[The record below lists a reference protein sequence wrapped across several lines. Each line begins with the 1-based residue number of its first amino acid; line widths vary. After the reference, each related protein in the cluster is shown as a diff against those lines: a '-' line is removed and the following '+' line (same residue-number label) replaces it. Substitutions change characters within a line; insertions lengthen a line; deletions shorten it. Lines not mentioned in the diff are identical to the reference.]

1 MWNFGFAIPSFII
14 IFIVLC
20 FYFSLPRLTI
30 RKNVFFVLIL
40 IVESLVISLD
50 IISSWADSN
59 IDSLP
64 LLLVDFFNASYFA
77 MFFARALAV
86 FYFTASYFRL
96 VPEKNDIKTLI
107 INIPF
112 VFAFLIA
119 VTSPWTGLIY
129 SVRSGEY
136 QNGPLYNLLYF
147 VYAYYLILCYVIV
160 IRFKHRIK
168 RSRHYMAMVAFI
180 VVLTI
185 GIVLRKIMPH
195 VLLMDTFCLIAVL
208 IIYLATENPEFYI
221 EPRGSV
227 FNSSAFRDYIDE
239 NNGRLHYKIL
249 CVVIKNYQDMRD
261 IYGGRQID
269 EGIVLISRYLAQ
281 TYKDVNTF
289 YYRKG
294 IFILLGNNDMD
305 FQKYITD
312 IKERFESPWLGD
324 DLELY
329 LEAGIVYVELGDRV
343 VSADSLL
350 NSLIIA
356 FDKADNLSSDDVLVF
371 TDAEL
376 KNKEEETVVKR
387 YLERAVDNDKV
398 EVFFQPLIDAKKN
411 KIVGAEALCRIR
423 DEKGKLIPPGVFIP
437 LAEKSGRINQLG
449 EQVFEKTCQFI
460 KQGDMEKVGL
470 SWINVNLSP
479 VQFLK
484 TDLADRY
491 AAIARNYGVDPSL
504 IHLEITEESMID
516 EAFLN
521 RQIEA
526 MREKGFKFVLDDYGT
541 GYSNVVRLKKC
552 PFINVKLDM
561 SLVRDYCKEPDE
573 ILPNMIVTFK
583 RMGFGV
589 TAEGIEDKKMADMMK
604 SIGCDYLQGYYYSKP
619 VPMEEF
625 LAKYS
630 V

>member
-1 MWNFGFAIPSFII
+1 M
-14 IFIVLC
+14 
-20 FYFSLPRLTI
+20 
-30 RKNVFFVLIL
+30 IL
-40 IVESLVISLD
+40 IVESFVISLD
-50 IISSWADSN
+50 IISSWADNN
-59 IDSLP
+59 IKNLP
-64 LLLVDFFNASYFA
+64 LFLVDFLNASYFA

-86 FYFTASYFRL
+86 FYFTASYFKL
-96 VPEKNDIKTLI
+96 ASEKNDIKNVI
-107 INIPF
+107 INTPF
-112 VFAFLIA
+112 IFSFLVA

-129 SVRSGEY
+129 SVRTGEY
-136 QNGPLYNLLYF
+136 QSGPLYSLVYF

-168 RSRHYMAMVAFI
+168 RSRHYLAI
-180 VVLTI
+180 VSFVMVLTV
-185 GIVLRKIMPH
+185 GIILRKLMPH

-208 IIYLATENPEFYI
+208 IVYLAAENPEFYI

-239 NNGRLHYKIL
+239 NNGRLHHKIL
-249 CVVIKNYQDMRD
+249 GVVIKNYQDMRD

-269 EGIVLISRYLAQ
+269 EGIVLISRYFVQ
-281 TYKDVNTF
+281 NFKDLNVF

-294 IFILLGNNDMD
+294 SFILLGNYDMD
-305 FQKYITD
+305 FEQYITD
-312 IKERFESPWLGD
+312 IKNRFEKPWLGD
-324 DLELY
+324 NLELY
-329 LEAGIVYVELGDRV
+329 LEIGLVYVELGERV

-350 NSLIIA
+350 NSLITA
-356 FDKADNLSSDDVLVF
+356 FDKVDNLSSDEVLVF
-371 TDAEL
+371 SDAEL
-376 KNKEEETVVKR
+376 KTKEEETVVKR

-398 EVFFQPLIDAKKN
+398 EVFFQPLFDAKRN
-411 KIVGAEALCRIR
+411 KLAGAEALCRVR
-423 DEKGKLIPPGVFIP
+423 DEKDKLIPPALFIP
-437 LAEKSGRINQLG
+437 LAEKNGRINQLG
-449 EQVFEKTCQFI
+449 EQVFEKTCKFI
-460 KQGDMEKVGL
+460 ERGDMEKAGL

-491 AAIARNYGVDPSL
+491 AAIAQKHGVDPSL

-604 SIGCDYLQGYYYSKP
+604 SIGCDFLQGYYYSKP
-619 VPMEEF
+619 VPMKEF
-625 LAKYS
+625 LSKYS

>member
-14 IFIVLC
+14 IIIVLC
-20 FYFSLPRLTI
+20 FYFSLPRLAI
-30 RKNVFFVLIL
+30 RKNIFFVLIL

-50 IISSWADSN
+50 IISSWADNN
-59 IDSLP
+59 IDVLP
-64 LLLVDFFNASYFA
+64 LILVDFLNASYFA
-77 MFFARALAV
+77 LFFARALAV
-86 FYFTASYFRL
+86 FYFTASYFK
-96 VPEKNDIKTLI
+96 VISEKNDIKTLI

-112 VFAFLIA
+112 IFSFLVA

-136 QNGPLYNLLYF
+136 QSGPLYNLVYF

-168 RSRHYMAMVAFI
+168 RSRHYLAMVFF
-180 VVLTI
+180 VMVLTE
-185 GIVLRKIMPH
+185 GIILRKLMPH
-195 VLLMDTFCLIAVL
+195 LLLMDTFCLIAVL

-227 FNSSAFRDYIDE
+227 FNSTAFRDYIDE
-239 NNGRLHYKIL
+239 NNGRLHHKIL
-249 CVVIKNYQDMRD
+249 GIVVKNYQDMRD

-269 EGIVLISRYLAQ
+269 EGIVLISRYLTQ
-281 TYKDVNTF
+281 SFKDLNTF

-294 IFILLGNNDMD
+294 SFILLGNNDMD
-305 FQKYITD
+305 FEQHIID
-312 IKERFESPWLGD
+312 IKKRFEKPWLGE

-329 LEAGIVYVELGDRV
+329 LEIGIVYVELGDRV

-356 FDKADNLSSDDVLVF
+356 FDKVDNLSSDDVLVF
-371 TDAEL
+371 TEAEL
-376 KNKEEETVVKR
+376 KDKEEEVVVKR
-387 YLERAVDNDKV
+387 YLETAVDNDKV
-398 EVFFQPLIDAKKN
+398 EVFLQPLIDAKRN

-423 DEKGKLIPPGVFIP
+423 DGNNKLIPPGLFIP

-460 KQGDMEKVGL
+460 EQGDMKKTGL

-491 AAIARNYGVDPSL
+491 SAIARYYDVDPSL

-516 EAFLN
+516 EVFLN
-521 RQIEA
+521 RQMDA

-589 TAEGIEDKKMADMMK
+589 TAEGIEDKKIADMMK

-619 VPMEEF
+619 LPMNE
-625 LAKYS
+625 LLSKYS

>member
-1 MWNFGFAIPSFII
+1 MWDFGFAIPSFII

-20 FYFSLPRLTI
+20 FYFSLPRLAI
-30 RKNVFFVLIL
+30 RKNVYFVLIL
-40 IVESLVISLD
+40 IVESFVISLD
-50 IISSWADSN
+50 IISSWADNHIS
-59 IDSLP
+59 DLP
-64 LLLVDFFNASYFA
+64 LILVDFLNASYFA
-77 MFFARALAV
+77 MFFARALAL
-86 FYFTASYFRL
+86 FYFTASYFKL
-96 VPEKNDIKTLI
+96 FSEKNDIKTLI

-112 VFAFLIA
+112 VFSFLIA

-136 QNGPLYNLLYF
+136 QSGPLYNLVYF
-147 VYAYYLILCYVIV
+147 VYAYYLILCYIIV

-168 RSRHYMAMVAFI
+168 RGRQYLAMVSFVI
-180 VVLTI
+180 VLTI
-185 GIVLRKIMPH
+185 GIILRKIMPH

-239 NNGRLHYKIL
+239 NNGRLHHKIIS
-249 CVVIKNYQDMRD
+249 VVVKNYQDMRD
-261 IYGGRQID
+261 IYGGRQMD
-269 EGIVLISRYLAQ
+269 EGIVLISRYLTQ
-281 TYKDVNTF
+281 SFKDLNTF

-294 IFILLGNNDMD
+294 SFILLGNNDMD
-305 FQKYITD
+305 FEQHITD
-312 IKERFESPWLGD
+312 IKNRFEKPWLGD

-329 LEAGIVYVELGDRV
+329 LEVGIVYVELGNRV

-350 NSLIIA
+350 NSLIFA
-356 FDKADNLSSDDVLVF
+356 FDKVDNLSSDDVLVY

-376 KNKEEETVVKR
+376 KNKEEENVVKR
-387 YLERAVDNDKV
+387 YLESAVDNDKV
-398 EVFFQPLIDAKKN
+398 EVFFQPLFDAKRN
-411 KIVGAEALCRIR
+411 KLAGAEALCRIR
-423 DEKGKLIPPGVFIP
+423 DEKDKLIPPGLFIP
-437 LAEKSGRINQLG
+437 LAEKNGRINRLG
-449 EQVFEKTCQFI
+449 EQGFEKTCQFI
-460 KQGDMEKVGL
+460 EQGDFEKTHL

-491 AAIARNYGVDPSL
+491 AAIAKKHGVDPAL

-521 RQIEA
+521 RQMNS

-541 GYSNVVRLKKC
+541 GYSNAVRLKKC

-561 SLVRDYCKEPDE
+561 SLVWDYCKEPDE
-573 ILPNMIVTFK
+573 ILPNLIVTFK
-583 RMGFGV
+583 RMGFGI
-589 TAEGIEDKKMADMMK
+589 TAEGIEDEKMADMMK
-604 SIGCDYLQGYYYSKP
+604 SIGCDYLQGYYHSKP
-619 VPMEEF
+619 IPMNEF
-625 LAKYS
+625 LSKYS